1 MTHTSHPSE
10 PTDWNTL
17 SCIFVLPPWPL
28 VLKAH
33 EVHLWRATLDL
44 DPQRTEQL
52 KETLSRDEAARA
64 ARRCFPKDRDRFIV
78 ARGLLRTILGRYL
91 NKVPRE
97 LDFGYNSQGKPAL
110 TTSLQEMIC
119 VSTSRTPM
127 GWCFTRSLV
136 VVNWE
141 WILSESITAG
151 QRNGSPNSFSHLE
164 LGKLRSDKRQEAF
177 LRLWTRK
184 EAHIK
189 ACGEDLS
196 VLSHRSGA
204 PQILTGSAPVAGA
217 THDLNGSSWS
227 GHELACGP
235 GYAAALV
242 VEGQNWGL
250 RCWQWP
256 DNAT

>member
-1 MTHTSHPSE
+1 M
-10 PTDWNTL
+10 
-17 SCIFVLPPWPL
+17 
-28 VLKAH
+28 KAH

-97 LDFGYNSQGKPAL
+97 LDFGYNSRGKPAL
-110 TTSLQEMIC
+110 TNEFAGNDLRFNLTHSD
-119 VSTSRTPM
+119 
-127 GWCFTRSLV
+127 GV
-136 VVNWE
+136 VLYAFAHRRELGVDLERIDHSWTGE
-141 WILSESITAG
+141 RVAEQFFAPGDATA
-151 QRNGSPNSFSHLE
+151 
-164 LGKLRSDKRQEAF
+164 LGKLRWDKRQEAF

-196 VLSHRSGA
+196 VLSQRSGA
-204 PQILTGSAPVAGA
+204 PQMLTGSASVAGA
-217 THDLNGSSWS
+217 TDDLNGSSWS

-242 VEGQNWGL
+242 VEGQNWEL

-256 DNAT
+256 NNAT